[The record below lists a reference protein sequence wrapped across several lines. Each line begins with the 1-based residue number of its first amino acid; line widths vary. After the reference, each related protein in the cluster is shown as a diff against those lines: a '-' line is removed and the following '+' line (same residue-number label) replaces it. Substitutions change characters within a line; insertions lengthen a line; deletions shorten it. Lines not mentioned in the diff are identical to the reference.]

1 MIAGISEILNK
12 NSRKTG
18 GFWKHMWNQGY
29 LIFCKSHMDQNK
41 VLRHQLSVTSCS
53 FSFFFCLTA
62 SKQRTMERE
71 NLHSALMV
79 LGGNVVWRLFLL
91 PEVARLSSCLVTL
104 ARKCLSPTWFHVEAT
119 VGHNFPKEDQCLI
132 KDMGLAVF
140 PLRWSQNLRLISP
153 IWVHFGIRARSPL
166 ISVPQSFCLQSL
178 WPLVNPRFSR
188 SLGVSRCTVGAATAC
203 LWGYIKLQTQCQ
215 LCCCCFSSGR
225 ALFKSVVAFTK

>member
-1 MIAGISEILNK
+1 
-12 NSRKTG
+12 
-18 GFWKHMWNQGY
+18 MWQVVRFHF
-29 LIFCKSHMDQNK
+29 LLFD
-41 VLRHQLSVTSCS
+41 
-53 FSFFFCLTA
+53 CLKA
-62 SKQRTMERE
+62 ENNGEE